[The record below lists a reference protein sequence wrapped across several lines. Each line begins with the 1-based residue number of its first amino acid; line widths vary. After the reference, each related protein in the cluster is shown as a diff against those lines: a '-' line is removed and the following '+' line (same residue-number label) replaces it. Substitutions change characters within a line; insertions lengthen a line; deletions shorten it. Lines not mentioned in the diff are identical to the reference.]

1 MYHDLEIDGF
11 MFLKLRLFKLA
22 TSFILIINVLTL
34 TGCITPPTGAGEAV
48 IAIDQVPRG
57 VHLRLANKVLS
68 FEFDKADLDITAAAP
83 YLDRIAAL
91 IITKSAKLVAVE
103 GYTDNIGS
111 LTANQALSEARAK
124 AVSDALQV
132 RGVPAERLKA
142 EGFSLHRPIMSNNTE
157 EGRALNR
164 RVEIVILDETVEHVT
179 REEAADAFESA
190 FAKLKNMVDQGVVKP
205 LTTPEKATQ

>member
-83 YLDRIAAL
+83 YLDWIAAL

-164 RVEIVILDETVEHVT
+164 RVEIVILDETVEHIT

>member
-164 RVEIVILDETVEHVT
+164 RVEIVILDETVEHIT

>member
-1 MYHDLEIDGF
+1 

-164 RVEIVILDETVEHVT
+164 RVEIVILDETVEHIT

-205 LTTPEKATQ
+205 LTTPEKATQWIQPPR

>member
-34 TGCITPPTGAGEAV
+34 TGCVTPPTGAVEAA

-164 RVEIVILDETVEHVT
+164 RVEIVILDETVEHIT

>member
-1 MYHDLEIDGF
+1 VYHDLEIDGF

-34 TGCITPPTGAGEAV
+34 TGCVTPPTGAGEAV

-164 RVEIVILDETVEHVT
+164 RVEIVILDETVEHIT

-205 LTTPEKATQ
+205 LATPEKATQ

>member
-22 TSFILIINVLTL
+22 TSFILIINVLLL
-34 TGCITPPTGAGEAV
+34 TGCVTPPTGAGEAV

-164 RVEIVILDETVEHVT
+164 RVEIVILDETVEHIT

-205 LTTPEKATQ
+205 LATPEKAAQ

>member
-34 TGCITPPTGAGEAV
+34 TGCVTPPTGAGEAV

>member
-1 MYHDLEIDGF
+1 

-164 RVEIVILDETVEHVT
+164 RVEIVILDETVEHIT